1 MKKIVFIVDDSDTN
15 LTQAKEVLDNHY
27 TVITMS
33 SAEKMFKLLSKV
45 TPQLILLDIE
55 MPEMNGFEAMERL
68 RADRE
73 QSTIPVVFLTA
84 QRDAAVEAKCFEM
97 GAVDFISKPFTP
109 NGLLTRVRTQ
119 MNIRDLIRER
129 DEYHGP
135 KFF

>member
-1 MKKIVFIVDDSDTN
+1 MKRIVFIVDDSDTN

-33 SAEKMFKLLSKV
+33 SAQKMFTLLGKV

-68 RADRE
+68 LADHK
-73 QSTIPVVFLTA
+73 SIPVIFLTA
-84 QRDAAVEAKCFEM
+84 QRDAVIEAKCFEM

-119 MNIRDLIRER
+119 MNIHDLIKER
-129 DEYHGP
+129 NEYHSP